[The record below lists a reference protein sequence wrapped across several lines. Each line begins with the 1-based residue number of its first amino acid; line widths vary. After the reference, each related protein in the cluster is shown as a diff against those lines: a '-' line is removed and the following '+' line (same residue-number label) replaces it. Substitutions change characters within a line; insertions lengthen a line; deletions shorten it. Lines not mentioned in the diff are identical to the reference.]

1 MYNIPGK
8 EEIATTDSIRT
19 NQKISI
25 PPLYEENENFGGGG
39 SGSGIESPREFRW
52 RGRLKVMLMYTW
64 SVNDANI
71 FRKFLLTDFGKSTEN
86 SIL

>member
-25 PPLYEENENFGGGG
+25 PPLYEENENLRGG
-39 SGSGIESPREFRW
+39 GSGIESPRESQW

-64 SVNDANI
+64 SVNDANL